1 MLAIVLVAALV
12 AGARAR
18 FTTLPGFRSPQ
29 MGYNSWYDV
38 LMNPSAE
45 SVLAT
50 ASAMAKNGLQAAGY
64 VYVNLDDG
72 IVQVDRDASGS
83 LVPTPAMGDW
93 KTLSDSLHASGF
105 KFGVYTDRGPKCVR
119 PSACAPS
126 TTAGECTSHTTP
138 LPRHHPTP
146 PGRAA
151 AAPLRR
157 ALRPRTPPSTLPM
170 ASTSQSA

>member
-1 MLAIVLVAALV
+1 MLTIVLVAALV

-50 ASAMAKNGLQAAGY
+50 ASAMAKSGLQSAGY

-72 IVQVDRDASGS
+72 IVQVDRDASGN

-126 TTAGECTSHTTP
+126 TTAGECTLTHNTFA
-138 LPRHHPTP
+138 TP
-146 PGRAA
+146 PPHATRTCGGRASAQGFEAKDA
-151 AAPLRR
+151 AFYA
-157 ALRPRTPPSTLPM
+157 ANGVD
-170 ASTSQSA
+170 